1 MINHRVSVHACV
13 SAVFASVI
21 FVQLCTATAQTS
33 SLVDKKTSQTS
44 LNAVVIY
51 SGRLDV
57 GDAAGSI
64 TNLSGFVIDPD

>member
-1 MINHRVSVHACV
+1 MINHRVSVHSCV
-13 SAVFASVI
+13 SAVFARLI

-33 SLVDKKTSQTS
+33 TLVDRKRSKTS

-51 SGRLDV
+51 GGRLDA
-57 GDAAGSI
+57 GDATGSI